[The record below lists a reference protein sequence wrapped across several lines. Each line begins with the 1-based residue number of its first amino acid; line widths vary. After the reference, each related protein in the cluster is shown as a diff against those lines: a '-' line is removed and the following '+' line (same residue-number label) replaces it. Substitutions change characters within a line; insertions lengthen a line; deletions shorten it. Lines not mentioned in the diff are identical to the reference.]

1 MATPPLDVLIAR
13 DLTEKSV
20 CRPVGDRKSRGLE
33 AGGSW
38 RFRCAASAAWT
49 ESQTRRGD
57 SCEEER

>member
-13 DLTEKSV
+13 DVTEQTG
-20 CRPVGDRKSRGLE
+20 CRPSGGRKTRGLE
-33 AGGSW
+33 VGGSW